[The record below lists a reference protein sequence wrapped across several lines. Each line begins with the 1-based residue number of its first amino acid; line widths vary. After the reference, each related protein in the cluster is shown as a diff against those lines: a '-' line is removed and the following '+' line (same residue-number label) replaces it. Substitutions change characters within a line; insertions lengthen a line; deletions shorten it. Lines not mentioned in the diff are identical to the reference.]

1 MKLYILQWR
10 KSTDEGFSR
19 YIIIDFYDKRDE
31 FYYPAAIIFDLA
43 YKGKIQL
50 YVSATSFVNA
60 FFLLRKSYPS
70 SELYHTMRGLASIC
84 EITDVNKGVI
94 KKCLEEER
102 KDFEDSVQY
111 ESALLHQVD
120 VIITRNVKDFKGFAD
135 NVQTP
140 NEFLETILIN

>member
-1 MKLYILQWR
+1 MKVFLD
-10 KSTDEGFSR
+10 TN
-19 YIIIDFYDKRDE
+19 IIIDFYDTRGE